1 MTREEYDK
9 RLNQIRKKKA
19 ELDEVYYDDSQEF
32 DGDCIVRL
40 HILLNEALSLA
51 DEFAGDDE

>member
-1 MTREEYDK
+1 MTREEFDK

-19 ELDEVYYDDSQEF
+19 ELDIVYYDDSQEF
-32 DGDCIVRL
+32 DGDNIVQL

-51 DEFAGDDE
+51 DELAGYDE

>member
-19 ELDEVYYDDSQEF
+19 ELDIVYYDDSQEF
-32 DGDCIVRL
+32 DGDSIVQL
-40 HILLNEALSLA
+40 HLLLNEALSLA
-51 DEFAGDDE
+51 EELDGEDE

>member
-19 ELDEVYYDDSQEF
+19 KLDIVYYDDSQEF
-32 DGDCIVRL
+32 DGDSIVQL
-40 HILLNEALSLA
+40 HILLNEVLSLIEELDGE
-51 DEFAGDDE
+51 DE

>member
-19 ELDEVYYDDSQEF
+19 KLDIVYYDDSQEF
-32 DGDCIVRL
+32 DGDSIVQL
-40 HILLNEALSLA
+40 HILLNEALSLIEELDGE
-51 DEFAGDDE
+51 DE